1 MKYSLI
7 YLVSSCILILY
18 SCGGF
23 KGRHSSTSG
32 YYTFQTECLGTEY
45 DGSVTVRSWG
55 KGRNRIDAIEQAKK
69 EAVRTILFKNMQNN
83 NQPGCD
89 QMIPLLNSENYL
101 QTHSSFFNDFFK
113 DGGIYLQ
120 FISNKDESI
129 ISKKRKSSDNEVTF
143 GVVIRVK
150 RSDLREYLLQNKIQ

>member
-89 QMIPLLNSENYL
+89 QMTPLLNSENYL
-101 QTHSSFFNDFFK
+101 QTHASFFNDFFK

-129 ISKKRKSSDNEVTF
+129 ISKKRKSSNNEVTF
-143 GVVIRVK
+143 GLVIRVK
-150 RSDLREYLLQNKIQ
+150 RSDLREYLIQNKIQ